1 MEEMW
6 DHLMSMDL
14 RKLTTDG
21 LKDHL
26 TKLRE
31 YQNSVVSK
39 AELQITML
47 LENGNDVNVGMVH
60 ATRQLL
66 LDLIVRRDR
75 ITTLR
80 LTALRTGND
89 DEDEK
94 RLNREA
100 VSIKKFK
107 NTGAESST
115 RLNVAEKQWEEK
127 MIAKRK
133 QEREEQKEE
142 EEKERERRERKRKR
156 N

>member
-1 MEEMW
+1 
-6 DHLMSMDL
+6 MSMDL
-14 RKLTTDG
+14 RKLAMDG

-127 MIAKRK
+127 MIERRK
-133 QEREEQKEE
+133 QERKRRRRN
-142 EEKERERRERKRKR
+142 ERKIGRRRKRKKNQKR
-156 N
+156 GR